1 MYVEV
6 DFHLVSELPSNR
18 YLDLVGNNAVIKT
31 PNGFP
36 SQVFY
41 FDYKTKTIKS
51 RRSTNMSLDIRSVNN
66 LIVAGT
72 NSAHY
77 QVFKYENN
85 MVRNLHNNRVLD
97 VAGSK
102 DEEGSNV
109 LSENVKNVASQ
120 RWRILYLK
128 NKGEDATEGLNK
140 NRGIYINR
148 PFYIVS
154 RLWMNRVITVYSSKN
169 LVIQSRTDAKT
180 QQFVFDQES
189 KTIKSVSDK
198 DRSIDIRGGNAYVYA
213 TDARWY
219 QLWKYQSGHFIN
231 EKG

>member
-18 YLDLVGNNAVIKT
+18 YLDLVSNNAVIKT

-51 RRSTNMSLDIRSVNN
+51 RRSTNMSLDIRTVSS

-85 MVRNLHNNRVLD
+85 MLRNLHNNRVID
-97 VAGSK
+97 VTGSK
-102 DEEGSNV
+102 DEEG
-109 LSENVKNVASQ
+109 A
-120 RWRILYLK
+120 
-128 NKGEDATEGLNK
+128 AT
-140 NRGIYINR
+140 
-148 PFYIVS
+148 
-154 RLWMNRVITVYSSKN
+154 SS
-169 LVIQSRTDAKT
+169 D
-180 QQFVFDQES
+180 
-189 KTIKSVSDK
+189 TIKNSA
-198 DRSIDIRGGNAYVYA
+198 N
-213 TDARWY
+213 
-219 QLWKYQSGHFIN
+219 
-231 EKG
+231 

>member
-6 DFHLVSELPSNR
+6 DFHLVTEMSSHR

-51 RRSTNMSLDIRSVNN
+51 RRSTNLSLDIRTVSN

-77 QVFKYENN
+77 QVFKYENS
-85 MVRNLHNNRVLD
+85 MLRNLQNNRVIN
-97 VAGSK
+97 VNGAK
-102 DEEGSNV
+102 DEEGANV
-109 LSENVKNVASQ
+109 SSDTIGNNAGAEK
-120 RWRILYLK
+120 RWKIVYLK
-128 NKGEDATEGLNK
+128 DKEEDATEGLNK

-154 RLWMNRVITVYSSKN
+154 RMWMNRVITVAGGKN
-169 LVIQSRTDAKT
+169 LVI
-180 QQFVFDQES
+180 
-189 KTIKSVSDK
+189 
-198 DRSIDIRGGNAYVYA
+198 
-213 TDARWY
+213 
-219 QLWKYQSGHFIN
+219 
-231 EKG
+231 